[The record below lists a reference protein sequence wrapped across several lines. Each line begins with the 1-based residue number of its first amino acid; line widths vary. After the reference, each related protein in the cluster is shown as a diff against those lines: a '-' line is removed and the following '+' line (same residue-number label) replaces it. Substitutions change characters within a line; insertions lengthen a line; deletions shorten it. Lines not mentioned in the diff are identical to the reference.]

1 MLRTIHYGGKIS
13 VSVVF
18 EFYQKVLKSPT
29 LAAYYKMFENFQ
41 LKILKSIFFLRKQDL
56 LFIFCHIIM
65 LFGGFSAC
73 KF

>member
-41 LKILKSIFFLRKQDL
+41 LKILKSIFFFKKTRS
-56 LFIFCHIIM
+56 FIYFLSHNYAVWR
-65 LFGGFSAC
+65 L
-73 KF
+73 

>member
-41 LKILKSIFFLRKQDL
+41 LKILKSIFFFKENK
-56 LFIFCHIIM
+56 IFC
-65 LFGGFSAC
+65 LFFVT
-73 KF
+73 